1 LARIPD
7 DELARLKAE
16 VPLEA
21 LAAAAGVE
29 LAARG
34 SDLVGLC
41 PFHPDTDPSLVVTPG
56 KNLWHCFGACAAGG
70 SPIDWVMRAEGVSF
84 RHAVE
89 LLRAQLG
96 VTPATP
102 VRAAKTKGPRSPR
115 SPFARDVEDAVLL
128 GQVVGFY
135 HDTLKQSPEA
145 LAYLE
150 QRGLGSGEAV
160 ERFRLGFANRTLGYL
175 LPERNRKEGAELRGR
190 LQRLGI
196 LRQSGHEHFT
206 GSLVV
211 PVLDETG
218 AVVEVYGRKI
228 RDDLRPGTPTHLY
241 LPGPQ
246 RGVWNLEALAMC
258 DEVIVAESLLDA
270 LSFWCAG
277 FRNVTAAY
285 GTEGFG
291 DDHHAA
297 IERHGVARVLIAY
310 DRDPAG
316 DRAAV
321 ALAEKLMARGVE
333 CFRVLFPAGC
343 DANDVARSAA
353 SATDALGRLIRAAAW
368 MGKGTGPA
376 TRRLADS
383 LLDLDPELPAATA
396 AKQEPADGPDGA
408 GASSFAADE
417 PLAADARGDVDE
429 PDDSDGVLVSPVPR
443 PAPDAPEAQVAG
455 DELRLVVGERR
466 WRVRGLARVSSFD
479 LLRLN
484 VLVAKEGARRGE
496 GFHVDTLDLYSAR
509 ARATFVK
516 QAAGELGVGEEIVRR
531 DLGRVLLACEAAAD
545 ELVTA
550 AQAPSP
556 AEEAVVLTEAEATAA
571 LELLR
576 DPNLVDRIVEAFAA
590 VGVVGEETNALV
602 AYLAAV
608 SRKLPDPLAVVV
620 RSSSAAG
627 KSSLLEA
634 ALGFVPEEDRVAF
647 SAMTGQSLYYLGE
660 SDLAHRVL
668 AIAEEE
674 GAARAAYALKLLQ
687 SEGRLSIA
695 STGKDPASGRLVTHT
710 YRVQGPVAILTTTTA
725 VDVDDELLNRC
736 VVLTVDEGRT
746 QTRAIHDAQRR
757 AQTLDG
763 LLARR
768 DRDAVI
774 KVHQDA
780 QRLLRP
786 LLVAIPFADRL
797 TFADDRTRTRRD
809 HVKYLALIRA
819 VALLHQHQREQR
831 TVEHHGEKVTFIE
844 ATAGDIALA
853 NKLAAVVLGRSLDE
867 LAPQTRRLL
876 ETLDAMVTGRARVEG
891 VNRDQVRFT
900 RREVREHT
908 GWGDTQLKVHLA
920 RLVDLEHV
928 LAHRGERGH
937 GAWCYE
943 LLWDGAGRDGTPFLA
958 GLLDPATLGYDSD
971 RSGPNGDRSGAG
983 RGVVGPRSAG
993 GRPDPQASKPQANA
1007 HTDVIELAEPGE
1019 RVDGSGS
1026 NGRVVVTGGAR

>member
-1 LARIPD
+1 MARVPD

-16 VPLEA
+16 MPLEA

-29 LAARG
+29 LTGRG
-34 SDLVGLC
+34 ADLVGLC
-41 PFHPDTDPSLVVTPG
+41 PFHADTDPSLVITSA
-56 KNLWHCFGACAAGG
+56 KNLWHCFGACSTGG
-70 SPIDWVMRAEGVSF
+70 SVIDWVMRAEGVSF

-89 LLRAQLG
+89 LLRARLG
-96 VTPATP
+96 QTPAAP
-102 VRAAKTKGPRSPR
+102 VRAAQAKGPRSPF
-115 SPFARDVEDAVLL
+115 SRDVEDSVLL
-128 GQVVGFY
+128 GQVVDFY
-135 HDTLKQSPEA
+135 HDTLKQAPEA

-150 QRGLGSGEAV
+150 GRGLGSGEAI
-160 ERFRLGFANRTLGYL
+160 ERFRLGFANRTLGYR

-196 LRQSGHEHFT
+196 LRASGHEHFT
-206 GSLVV
+206 GSLVI
-211 PVLDETG
+211 PVFDETG

-246 RGVWNLEALAMC
+246 RGVWNVEALAVC
-258 DEVIVAESLLDA
+258 DEIIVAESLLDA

-297 IERHGVARVLIAY
+297 IERHKVGRVLIAY

-316 DRAAV
+316 DRAAA
-321 ALAEKLMARGVE
+321 ALAETLMARGVE
-333 CFRVLFPAGC
+333 CFRVLFPAGA
-343 DANDVARSAA
+343 DANDVARTAS
-353 SATDALGRLIRAAAW
+353 SATDALGRLIRAAVW

-376 TRRLADS
+376 TRRHADS
-383 LLDLDPELPAATA
+383 VVDLEPELPAAPA
-396 AKQEPADGPDGA
+396 AKKEEPADGTDGA
-408 GASSFAADE
+408 VGSSFAADE
-417 PLAADARGDVDE
+417 LLAADAPGAA
-429 PDDSDGVLVSPVPR
+429 DDRAVLVSPVPR
-443 PAPDAPEAQVAG
+443 AAPVGPKPMISG
-455 DELRLVVGERR
+455 DELRLVIGERR

-484 VLVAKEGARRGE
+484 VLVARDGARRGE

-516 QAAGELGVGEEIVRR
+516 QAAGELGVGEEVIRR

-550 AQAPSP
+550 AQAPTP
-556 AEEAVVLTEAEATAA
+556 AEEAVVLTEAEAAAA
-571 LELLR
+571 LDLLR
-576 DPNLVDRIVEAFAA
+576 DPALTDRIVEAFVA

-695 STGKDPASGRLVTHT
+695 STGKDPATGRLVTHT

-736 VVLTVDEGRT
+736 VVLTVDEGRA

-768 DRDAVI
+768 DRDAVV

-819 VALLHQHQREQR
+819 VALLHQHQRPQR
-831 TVEHHGEKVTFIE
+831 SVEHHGERVTFIE

-853 NKLAAVVLGRSLDE
+853 NTLAAVVLGRSLDE

-876 ETLDAMVTGRARVEG
+876 EVLDLMVTERANAEG
-891 VNRDQVRFT
+891 VDRDQVRFT

-908 GWGDTQLKVHLA
+908 GWGDTQLKVHLT
-920 RLVDLEHV
+920 RLVDLELV

-943 LLWDGAGRDGTPFLA
+943 LLWDGTGRDGSPFLA
-958 GLLDPATLGYDSD
+958 GLLDPATLDTGDYDSD
-971 RSGPNGDRSGAG
+971 WSGPELDRSGRG
-983 RGVVGPRSAG
+983 RGVIGARSAG
-993 GRPDPQASKPQANA
+993 GRSGPAAAKAQANG
-1007 HTDVIELAEPGE
+1007 HDEPDIGAESAE
-1019 RVDGSGS
+1019 RVEGPGS
-1026 NGRVVVTGGAR
+1026 NGRVVVAGAGS